1 MLPSELQ
8 PAPGR
13 PGYAIHAALLGVLL
27 ELQDILLTHHI
38 PCFHGFFQ
46 IADTSQR
53 VIGCIVAVPDKPAA
67 SPAGSYQLAVGGVLQ
82 VPGIIEIKPLKP
94 PQLITLHHAACHLAE
109 QRVHVAEPLG
119 GIIEGYVIMA
129 AGQDRIK
136 KQRINIVPLF
146 PS

>member
-38 PCFHGFFQ
+38 PRFHGFFQ

-82 VPGIIEIKPLKP
+82 VPGIMFPIPNAQFI
-94 PQLITLHHAACHLAE
+94 
-109 QRVHVAEPLG
+109 RVFE
-119 GIIEGYVIMA
+119 
-129 AGQDRIK
+129 
-136 KQRINIVPLF
+136 N
-146 PS
+146 